1 VVFENPQQPVGDG
14 DELDEGQNTLAGRAR
29 GPHCAGGKK
38 ASSTSSSIRRLYDL
52 AGIAYT
58 PGMNTLETDVEVSA
72 DGSLK
77 LLSVPHEASPKP
89 KRVIPIATPEALAR
103 RAAAFEAI
111 RAMGGLKDVIPDP
124 VAWQREIREDVVLPG
139 RE

>member
-1 VVFENPQQPVGDG
+1 MIHGLDDF
-14 DELDEGQNTLAGRAR
+14 DE
-29 GPHCAGGKK
+29 
-38 ASSTSSSIRRLYDL
+38 
-52 AGIAYT
+52 IAYT
-58 PGMNTLETDVEVSA
+58 RVMNTLETDVEVRA

-77 LLSVPHEASPKP
+77 LLSPLPEWLKPGRAHVLLSVPNGTSPKP
-89 KRVIPIATPEALAR
+89 KRVIPTATPEMLAK

-124 VAWQREIREDVVLPG
+124 AAWQREMREDVVLPG

>member
-1 VVFENPQQPVGDG
+1 MFHQIAGWTT
-14 DELDEGQNTLAGRAR
+14 EG
-29 GPHCAGGKK
+29 
-38 ASSTSSSIRRLYDL
+38 
-52 AGIAYT
+52 GIADT
-58 PGMNTLETDVEVSA
+58 RDMNNLETDVEVSA

-77 LLSVPHEASPKP
+77 LLSPLPEWLKPWLAYVLLSVPNSASPKP
-89 KRVIPIATPEALAR
+89 KRVIPTATPEMLAK

-124 VAWQREIREDVVLPG
+124 VAWQRAIREDVVLPG

>member
-1 VVFENPQQPVGDG
+1 M
-14 DELDEGQNTLAGRAR
+14 
-29 GPHCAGGKK
+29 H
-38 ASSTSSSIRRLYDL
+38 
-52 AGIAYT
+52 
-58 PGMNTLETDVEVSA
+58 TLETDVEVSA
-72 DGSLK
+72 DGSLRLLSPLPEWLK
-77 LLSVPHEASPKP
+77 PGRAHVLLSVPHEASPKP
-89 KRVIPIATPEALAR
+89 KRVIPIATPEVLAK

>member
-1 VVFENPQQPVGDG
+1 MSGIPFCR
-14 DELDEGQNTLAGRAR
+14 LDAGLE
-29 GPHCAGGKK
+29 
-38 ASSTSSSIRRLYDL
+38 IVYDL
-52 AGIAYT
+52 R
-58 PGMNTLETDVEVSA
+58 MRTLETDVEVCA

-77 LLSVPHEASPKP
+77 LLSPLPEWLKPGLVHVLISVTDGATPKP
-89 KRVIPIATPEALAR
+89 KRVIPIATPEMLAK

-124 VAWQREIREDVVLPG
+124 AAWQREIREDVVLPG

>member
-1 VVFENPQQPVGDG
+1 
-14 DELDEGQNTLAGRAR
+14 
-29 GPHCAGGKK
+29 
-38 ASSTSSSIRRLYDL
+38 
-52 AGIAYT
+52 
-58 PGMNTLETDVEVSA
+58 
-72 DGSLK
+72 
-77 LLSVPHEASPKP
+77 
-89 KRVIPIATPEALAR
+89 VIPTATPEMLAK

>member
-1 VVFENPQQPVGDG
+1 MGSASASCQRFRAPVLAARLTIHK
-14 DELDEGQNTLAGRAR
+14 LDDFGV
-29 GPHCAGGKK
+29 
-38 ASSTSSSIRRLYDL
+38 
-52 AGIAYT
+52 IAYT
-58 PGMNTLETDVEVSA
+58 RSMNTLETDIEVNA

-77 LLSVPHEASPKP
+77 LLSPLPEWLKPGRMHVVLSVPNGTSPKP
-89 KRVIPIATPEALAR
+89 KRVIPTATPEMLAK

-111 RAMGGLKDVIPDP
+111 RTLGGLKDVIPDP